1 MGTVPDEMTIGRFA
15 RLCRLSVK
23 QLRHYDEA
31 GLLRP
36 ARVDPATGYRYYAPA
51 QARDALTIALLR
63 EIDLPLAVITAVLA
77 APEPDRGRLLS
88 AERDRLADRIDRDRA
103 RLALLDRLASGHAD
117 HEVIRTTE
125 PARRFAVVRA
135 TADPGR
141 IGLAY
146 GECAAQLLA
155 TLAGQ
160 SWKPPLWG
168 LYPLD
173 LPDDVADG
181 LLVTAAAE
189 TDAIT
194 TLETVELPAA
204 DVVTTVHD
212 GPYAE
217 LRLAYH
223 TLFAW
228 IHERGL
234 TPVGPVREAYLI
246 GPGEAEPTD
255 LLTRLMLEVRA

>member
-1 MGTVPDEMTIGRFA
+1 MGTVQDEMTIGRFA

-36 ARVDPATGYRYYAPA
+36 ARVDPATGYRYYVPA
-51 QARDALTIALLR
+51 QARDALTVALLR

-77 APEPDRGRLLS
+77 TPEPDRGRLLT
-88 AERDRLADRIDRDRA
+88 AERDRLAERIDRDRA
-103 RLALLDRLASGHAD
+103 RLALLDRLASGHPD
-117 HEVIRTTE
+117 HEVVRTTE

-141 IGLAY
+141 IGAAY
-146 GECAAQLLA
+146 GECVGRLLA

-160 SWKPPLWG
+160 PWTPPLWG

-173 LPDDVADG
+173 LPDGAADG
-181 LLVTAAAE
+181 MAVAAAAE

-194 TLETVELPAA
+194 TLETVDLPAA
-204 DVVTTVHD
+204 DVVSTVHH

-217 LRLAYH
+217 LPLAYH

-234 TPVGPVREAYLI
+234 TPVGPARETYLV
-246 GPGEAEPTD
+246 GPGEAEPAD
-255 LLTRLMLEVRA
+255 LLTRVILEVRP